1 MKKLLIILALG
12 LQQFI
17 PAQTSV
23 AEINLRVKHFNID
36 KAALAIQG
44 YDPVNYFLG
53 SAKMGSNKYIYKF
66 NGINYHFVSEKNLE
80 LFKASPAKF
89 EPMYG
94 GWCAYAMGASG
105 EKVEIDPSTFKIV
118 DGKLYL
124 FYNAFFNN
132 TLTKW
137 NKDEKHLNTQAN
149 ENWLKINK

>member
-1 MKKLLIILALG
+1 MKKLPIILALG

-17 PAQTSV
+17 PAQTS
-23 AEINLRVKHFNID
+23 ATEINLRVKHFNID
-36 KAALAIQG
+36 KTALAIQG

-80 LFKASPAKF
+80 LFKSSPAKF

-124 FYNAFFNN
+124 FYNAVFNN

-137 NKDEKHLNTQAN
+137 NKDEKRLNTQAN
-149 ENWLKINK
+149 ENWVKINK